1 MVVELWLIML
11 CCEYLSWWEFYK
23 WNFIDFVG
31 LYIKFVVF
39 VVFMVVVYSQVGIK
53 CSMQVF
59 LDVFVLKFD
68 DDEVEDWFDLF

>member
-1 MVVELWLIML
+1 ML